1 MKLSNSNTMK
11 TRTLRVFA
19 VLTVLVLLLGVLAGC
34 GNGKKSTL
42 TVASKFLT
50 QAEGGNMTPENLE
63 KTVNLIQAVYD
74 DKNFDVRDYLI
85 AASRGY
91 DMLAE
96 GFDDSAVDPN
106 ALGDADHVATAVKI
120 LNAANERAK
129 DASKISATN
138 YEAMNEADLEKLI
151 SLFQTT
157 VDTETSGGV
166 FDVILRWIGTALNW
180 ITNHL
185 GGKSYIVGI
194 CEFAII
200 IEILML
206 PFAIRQQK
214 NSIRQAKLR
223 PKEMAIRNKY
233 AGRNDQKTQQAVQ
246 QEIQEL
252 YQREN
257 FSPYSGCLPL
267 LLQMPILIALY
278 RIVVDPL
285 HYVLGQSSGVSAAM
299 NSFYTAARAAGGLG
313 NASASSSTIELLSG
327 GGISQFEGIQN
338 FAYFTNGG
346 DIWTSLQKI
355 ATVPNFNI
363 GKWNFG
369 VAPSFSHFNILLL
382 VPVLTFVVYFFSMR
396 LNRKFSYQPGQA
408 PGQTVDRQTACS
420 NNMMDITMPLMST
433 FFTFIV
439 PAIVGVYWMFRSV
452 LGTLKQFIISR
463 IMPLPKFTEE
473 DYKAA
478 AREMAGKK
486 PKTQKSANAGKVRSL
501 HHIDDEDF
509 DDTRE
514 AALAR
519 KAAIAEQEREE
530 RAKQAEK
537 SIVDSAILKEDRKPE
552 KKDKKKPAD
561 EAKTPDDN
569 ETNE

>member
-19 VLTVLVLLLGVLAGC
+19 ALTVLILLLGVLAGC
-34 GNGKKSTL
+34 GKGNKSTL
-42 TVASKFLT
+42 TVSSKFLT
-50 QAEGGNMTPENLE
+50 QAEGCNMTLENLE
-63 KTVNLIQAVYD
+63 QTVNLIQAVYD

-91 DMLAE
+91 DMLAD
-96 GFDDSAVDPN
+96 GFDDSTVDPN
-106 ALGDADHVATAVKI
+106 ALGDADHVATAVKV
-120 LNAANERAK
+120 LNASNERAK
-129 DASKISATN
+129 AANKISEAN
-138 YEAMNEADLEKLI
+138 YETMNEADLEKLI

-166 FDVILRWIGTALNW
+166 FDVILRWIGTVLNW
-180 ITNHL
+180 ITRYL
-185 GGKSYIVGI
+185 GFGSYIVGI
-194 CEFAII
+194 CVFAVI
-200 IEILML
+200 IELLML
-206 PFAIRQQK
+206 PFAVRQQK

-233 AGRNDQKTQQAVQ
+233 AGRTDQKTQQAVQ
-246 QEIQEL
+246 QEIQAL

-285 HYVLGQSSGVSAAM
+285 HYVLGQSSGVSSALNA
-299 NSFYTAARAAGGLG
+299 FYTAARAAGGLG
-313 NASASSSTIELLSG
+313 NASTSSTIQLLSG
-327 GGISQFEGIQN
+327 GTAQFEGIQN
-338 FAYFTNGG
+338 FAYFKNGA
-346 DIWTSLQKI
+346 DIWTSIQNIGKI
-355 ATVPNFNI
+355 PNFNI

-369 VAPSFSHFNILLL
+369 INPSFSHFNILLL

-396 LNRKFSYQPGQA
+396 LNRKFTYQPGQT
-408 PGQTVDRQTACS
+408 PGQVTDRQTACS
-420 NNMMDITMPLMST
+420 NTMMDVTMPLMST
-433 FFTFIV
+433 FFTFVV

-452 LGTLKQFIISR
+452 LGVLKQFIMSKV
-463 IMPLPKFTEE
+463 MPLPQFTEE

-478 AREMAGKK
+478 AREMAGKRTK
-486 PKTQKSANAGKVRSL
+486 VVKSENAGKVRSL
-501 HHIDDEDF
+501 HHIDDEDY

-519 KAAIAEQEREE
+519 KAAIAEREKE
-530 RAKQAEK
+530 EQAKRAKDTP
-537 SIVDSAILKEDRKPE
+537 VDAAFLKEENRHD
-552 KKDKKKPAD
+552 DKKS
-561 EAKTPDDN
+561 DN
-569 ETNE
+569 